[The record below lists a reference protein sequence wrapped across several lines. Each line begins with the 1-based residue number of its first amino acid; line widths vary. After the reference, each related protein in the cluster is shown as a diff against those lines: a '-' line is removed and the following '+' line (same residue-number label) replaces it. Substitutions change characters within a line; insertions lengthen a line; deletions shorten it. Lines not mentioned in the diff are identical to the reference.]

1 VCRHGVACPSKD
13 DRVLIGALVMRQVG
27 FPKRD
32 LDKLEKALVHTHCVL
47 WVRAT
52 TKSRYAREG
61 QLIGFARATS
71 DGALSAT
78 IWDVAVWPCLE
89 SRYILHVVWRE
100 RMNVIGL
107 TGFSDGR
114 KEKYELVNREHE
126 YHIMIDLS
134 N

>member
-1 VCRHGVACPSKD
+1 MSS
-13 DRVLIGALVMRQVG
+13 RVRLPLIESSCADGALAMRQVG

-78 IWDVAVWPCLE
+78 IWDVAVC
-89 SRYILHVVWRE
+89 RA
-100 RMNVIGL
+100 
-107 TGFSDGR
+107 
-114 KEKYELVNREHE
+114 
-126 YHIMIDLS
+126 
-134 N
+134 